1 MSYLTTLRFFWLLV
15 SLLLVLVLAPVVER
29 LGVGE
34 IALRVLFTAL
44 LLAAINVAGH
54 NKKLLIVAVCLGAP
68 WVLLSWYAEFS
79 ADQSS
84 TILELVLMLLLLFMA
99 IGIVLTAITR
109 AKRSDFDL
117 LCGAVAVYLL
127 IGVNWAF
134 LYNLIEVLEPG
145 SFALFD
151 TDAAA
156 SFSQF
161 LYFSMTTL
169 TTLGY
174 GDITPLSTIPAIW
187 CTLEAAAGTLYIGLL
202 IARLVALLRD

>member
-1 MSYLTTLRFFWLLV
+1 MSYLTNLRFFWLLV

-44 LLAAINVAGH
+44 LLAAINVAGY
-54 NKKLLIVAVCLGAP
+54 NKNLLIVAVCLGAP

-79 ADQSS
+79 ADQSA
-84 TILELVLMLLLLFMA
+84 TILEIVLMLLLLFMA
-99 IGIVLTAITR
+99 IGIVFTAIMR

-134 LYNLIEVLEPG
+134 LYHLIEVLEPG
-145 SFALFD
+145 SFALLD
-151 TDAAA
+151 TDAGEGGTDALPAA
-156 SFSQF
+156 QRRPGVSSR
-161 LYFSMTTL
+161 TT
-169 TTLGY
+169 
-174 GDITPLSTIPAIW
+174 
-187 CTLEAAAGTLYIGLL
+187 AGAGVW
-202 IARLVALLRD
+202 A